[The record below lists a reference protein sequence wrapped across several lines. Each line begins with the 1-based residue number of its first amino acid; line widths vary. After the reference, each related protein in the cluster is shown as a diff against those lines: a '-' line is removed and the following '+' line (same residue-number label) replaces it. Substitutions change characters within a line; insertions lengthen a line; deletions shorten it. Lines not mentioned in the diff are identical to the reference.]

1 MSEGNALSNT
11 SLGAAEAAPEN
22 SDNSTPVTT
31 GAENLN
37 ASEAA
42 IEPQDYISD
51 SFLESFNLEDLLSAD
66 FSEDEIMSTTH
77 RDLPSYQEVMKHLPE
92 NGRKLIS
99 NLRAMTTRKTQE
111 VAEIRKQ
118 LEAERAAVQA
128 ERQALY
134 NGEFAQRVN
143 ELAQTPDEGIDPY
156 TDEGMQAMIQKQA
169 ALMFQEM
176 IQPVQQ
182 DLALQ
187 QRQMALDKFKA
198 ENPDIADPEVRVAV
212 AKLLHQRP
220 ELKLEDSYWIVKA
233 QMDRDK
239 LQKLEADRAQKKQA
253 QKSAWQKT
261 SNGAASKPTGSPK
274 FRDAYEAYLWHKQN
288 GVK

>member
-1 MSEGNALSNT
+1 MNDGNALSNT
-11 SLGAAEAAPEN
+11 SIGAAEAAPETG
-22 SDNSTPVTT
+22 DNSAPVTT
-31 GAENLN
+31 GAENSDT
-37 ASEAA
+37 SEAA
-42 IEPQDYISD
+42 TEPQDYISD

-111 VAEIRKQ
+111 VAEIRRQ
-118 LEAERAAVQA
+118 LEAERAAVAA

-143 ELAQTPDEGIDPY
+143 ELAATPDEGIDPY

-176 IQPVQQ
+176 MEPVQQ
-182 DLALQ
+182 DMKLQ
-187 QRQMALDKFKA
+187 QRQIALDAFKR
-198 ENPDIADPEVRVAV
+198 ENPDIADPEVRVEV
-212 AKLLHQRP
+212 AKLLQARN
-220 ELKLEDSYWIVKA
+220 ELKLEDAYYIVKA
-233 QMDRDK
+233 KMDRN
-239 LQKLEADRAQKKQA
+239 KLEQLERDRINKKNEQRA
-253 QKSAWQKT
+253 AWQKT
-261 SNGAASKPTGSPK
+261 SNGAASKPKGSPK
-274 FRDAYEAYLWHKQN
+274 FRNAWEAYQYHKQN

>member
-1 MSEGNALSNT
+1 MSEVNALSNT

-31 GAENLN
+31 GAENSVT
-37 ASEAA
+37 SEAV

-143 ELAQTPDEGIDPY
+143 ELASTPDEGIDPY

-169 ALMFQEM
+169 ALMFQQMME
-176 IQPVQQ
+176 PVQQ
-182 DLALQ
+182 DMKLQ
-187 QRQMALDKFKA
+187 QRQMALDNFKR

-212 AKLLHQRP
+212 AKLLHSRP
-220 ELKLEDSYWIVKA
+220 ELKLEDAYYITKA
-233 QMDRDK
+233 QLDRN
-239 LQKLEADRAQKKQA
+239 KLEQLERERSEKKQA

-261 SNGAASKPTGSPK
+261 SNGAASKPTGTPK
-274 FRDAYEAYLWHKQN
+274 FRNAWEAYNYHKAN